1 MAETVRKAGTGPRIG
16 AVGIET
22 DRHTAAG
29 AATGRSGHRMAEID
43 RLMAAAEIGPSVRVM
58 EIDLRVRLTAGIGP
72 RAGIDL
78 HTGVAEIGTGRL
90 TVVGAGTD
98 RRGLRIAGIGH
109 HVRHSVGIGLP
120 GLLME
125 AGETV
130 RRVRLMVAIGPRVEI
145 GPKVEIGRFGR
156 ARRTTAREIGRF
168 GRGFRSRADSSA
180 ISALLG

>member
-1 MAETVRKAGTGPRIG
+1 MAATVRKAGIGPRIG

-29 AATGRSGHRMAEID
+29 AATGRSGHRMAEIG
-43 RLMAAAEIGPSVRVM
+43 RLMAAAEIGLSVRVM
-58 EIDLRVRLTAGIGP
+58 EIGLRVRLTAEIGP
-72 RAGIDL
+72 RAGIDP

-90 TVVGAGTD
+90 TVVGAGID

-145 GPKVEIGRFGR
+145 GRFGR

-168 GRGFRSRADSSA
+168 GRGSRSRADSSA